1 MEKYHLD
8 ALIKEY
14 YSYQYITPGTM
25 NLLPTIKTQCKE
37 AGIQGKWH
45 YWWTHTV
52 TYDFLVCGFGHISTL
67 SRNSTFLYHLQKHT
81 FVIRVHL
88 FLITRLRFHFSCCRH
103 KFHLLYSLPSAILIH
118 ERQKQSLTHV
128 FTRDPWNALSTI
140 LLFYDPI
147 RLLGYNRLI
156 TFVYAIHL
164 PVISYVNTWA
174 RPRTSF

>member
-1 MEKYHLD
+1 MLWLKN
-8 ALIKEY
+8 
-14 YSYQYITPGTM
+14 ITT
-25 NLLPTIKTQCKE
+25 T
-37 AGIQGKWH
+37 
-45 YWWTHTV
+45 
-52 TYDFLVCGFGHISTL
+52 STL
-67 SRNSTFLYHLQKHT
+67 HLELWICFQQLKHSAKKQAYKANGIIDELILWLMTFWCVVSDTSPPFPAIQLFLYRLQKHT

-118 ERQKQSLTHV
+118 EKQKQSLTHV

-147 RLLGYNRLI
+147 CLLGYNRLI